1 MSPLHPI
8 RIVILGA
15 GFGGVYT
22 YKKLHELFHND
33 EGIELILVNNTNYFL
48 FTPLLHEVATGGISP
63 DHIVEPL
70 RKTLGCCM
78 GAFYLGEVEK
88 ISTKT
93 KSIETTAGSI
103 SYDYCVVALGSQT
116 AFYGTKGSEYTFTL
130 KSLSDAVR
138 LKNHCIRMFEEASKI
153 HDEKILDAML
163 RFVIVGGGP
172 TGVELAAE
180 MHELFYDTFGKF
192 YKEQDLL
199 SHVQIIMVHKQD
211 EILSQ
216 FSPSIRKQSMNVLR
230 KKGIIIKTKCAV
242 TQVGASHVVLDTGE
256 HINTKTAVWVAGI
269 EPRQVK
275 CDMVLKKDE
284 QKRMIVNEYMQAGGQ
299 NELFALGDCASYI
312 SSGSSRSLPA
322 LAQVATAQGE
332 TVALNIYNMIKGKK
346 CVPLHYH
353 HKGDLLSLG
362 QWMAIAEIGPLH
374 VVGHFAWWLWR
385 TVYLFKLI
393 SWHKKIKVAVDW
405 TINLFS
411 PRDISQL

>member
-1 MSPLHPI
+1 MSKIHPT
-8 RIVILGA
+8 RIAILGA

-22 YKKLHELFHND
+22 FKKLHKLFHND
-33 EGIELILVNNTNYFL
+33 ASVELVLVNNTNYFL

-70 RKTLGCCM
+70 RKTLGCCLSS
-78 GAFYLGEVEK
+78 FYMGEVEK

-93 KSIETTAGSI
+93 QSIETTAGSL
-103 SYDYCVVALGSQT
+103 SYDYCVIALGSQT
-116 AFYGTKGSEYTFTL
+116 AFYGIKGGEHAFTL
-130 KSLSDAVR
+130 KSLADAVK

-153 HDEKILDAML
+153 NDEKILDAML

-180 MHELFYDTFGKF
+180 MHEFFYDTFGKF

-199 SHVQIIMVHKQD
+199 SHVQVMLIHKQD
-211 EILSQ
+211 EILPQ
-216 FSPSIRKQSMNVLR
+216 FSSSIRKQSMHVLR
-230 KKGIIIKTKCAV
+230 KKGIIIKTSCAV
-242 TQVGASHVVLDTGE
+242 TEVGGIYVLLDSGE
-256 HINTKTAVWVAGI
+256 RIDTKTAVWVAGI

-275 CDMVLKKDE
+275 CDVVLKKDE
-284 QKRMIVNEYMQAGGQ
+284 QKRMIVNEYMQLS
-299 NELFALGDCASYI
+299 EYPTLFALGDCVSYI
-312 SSGSSRSLPA
+312 PSRGNRPLPA

-332 TVALNIYNMIKGKK
+332 IVARNIYNMMKGKQ
-346 CVPLHYH
+346 CVSFQYH

-362 QWMAIAEIGPLH
+362 QWMAVAEIGPLH

-393 SWHKKIKVAVDW
+393 SWHKKIKVVVDW